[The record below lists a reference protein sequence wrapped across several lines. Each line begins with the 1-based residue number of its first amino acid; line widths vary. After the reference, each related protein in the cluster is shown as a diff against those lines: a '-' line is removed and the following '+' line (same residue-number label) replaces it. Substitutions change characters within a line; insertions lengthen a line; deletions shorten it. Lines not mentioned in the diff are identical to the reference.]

1 MKTHALALAI
11 DASKILCQAAV
22 AIEPSES
29 SFKPPQR
36 RGSSSDRVSGAL
48 DDLNG
53 AVAEFGEGGVQV
65 GPVVDAVG
73 KQVA

>member
-1 MKTHALALAI
+1 MPWRSQSMLRKSFVKRRL
-11 DASKILCQAAV
+11 

-48 DDLNG
+48 QDLNG